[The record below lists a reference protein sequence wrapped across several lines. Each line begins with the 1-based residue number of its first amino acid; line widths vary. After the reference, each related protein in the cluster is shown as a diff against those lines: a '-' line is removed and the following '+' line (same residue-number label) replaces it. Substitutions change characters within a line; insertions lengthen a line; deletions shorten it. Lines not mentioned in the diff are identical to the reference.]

1 LNREAAWTMTRRDDL
16 PMSLHDSLIELTSE
30 LRVAGPDAMR
40 IVQEQ
45 WPTLVGRELAP
56 HVRLGSL
63 RNGTLTLEVDDPV
76 WATPLGYLES
86 GIVETLAE
94 HLGRGV
100 VRTVKIAVRRR

>member
-1 LNREAAWTMTRRDDL
+1 VVTASGDL
-16 PMSLHDSLIELTSE
+16 PVSLHDSLVELTSQ

-40 IVQEQ
+40 IVSEQ
-45 WPTLVGRELAP
+45 WPVLVGRELAP

-76 WATPLGYLES
+76 WAGPLHYLES

-94 HLGRGV
+94 HLGPGV
-100 VRTVKIAVRRR
+100 VTAVRIAVRRRREHP